1 MIEVMVALAIWST
14 LLLGIGMLRGELTSR
29 SWAKLV
35 LLPGLLLEAAGRGL
49 ACLVTATPIERFSLF
64 ADGEPLLRNGRCPVQ
79 RIGVPI
85 GMGIRLVFFFL
96 TAFILLAKLP
106 LFIDGGFSLPHLNP
120 VGKEG
125 TLSVFLTGLQSLPGQ
140 LELST
145 GSGLL
150 LLWILVSTVIATGL
164 SSLEWIA
171 SMWAWGGL
179 VGGAWLAQWLG
190 VRFGTLS
197 RGWFI
202 ERWWGPEVWATL
214 SLLVILA
221 AACLGALALMHAIP
235 VITQKL
241 RPKPDPEPM
250 GLQPTEL

>member
-1 MIEVMVALAIWST
+1 MIEVLLALTLWST
-14 LLLGIGMLRGELTSR
+14 LLLGIGMLRGELVCRT
-29 SWAKLV
+29 WAKLV

-49 ACLVTATPIERFSLF
+49 ACLITATPIERFSLF

-79 RIGVPI
+79 RIGIPI

-106 LFIDGGFSLPHLNP
+106 LFIEGGFSLPVLNST
-120 VGKEG
+120 GEESSLG
-125 TLSVFLTGLQSLPGQ
+125 AFLAGLAALPEQ
-140 LELST
+140 LELTT

-150 LLWILVSTVIATGL
+150 LCWILVSTVIATGL
-164 SSLEWIA
+164 STLEWVS

-214 SLLVILA
+214 SLLVVTA
-221 AACLGALALMHAIP
+221 GACLGLLALMHAIP

-250 GLQPTEL
+250 GLQPTEV